1 MPPMHSAE
9 SLDLPDQRHSVYAED
24 DNLNQPLS
32 KLDRIVNY
40 GGVNSR
46 LPSYDYAGYGAAP
59 RRNYFTDFDNRN
71 TASRYDAP
79 SLRDSIAQL
88 SFSEYDKRATPVARI
103 HSRSKTPGPD
113 MMRQQAA
120 VHDGD
125 TYRQGQELRSKT
137 PTPQESAS
145 SRMARPISGTPD
157 FVPASRYKAPSP
169 SARLQSSDPMTN
181 RQADRNSMSSSGYKE
196 LSPVNNRRATNTPV
210 PGGGGGSAHVYAGPP
225 NSGISNSRP
234 MTPSLKQLNHQ
245 MAEKSGA
252 SFENVQPAPSG
263 GSNPKDGWADSPS
276 GSTDSR
282 SPLRSQIDGQDYDLI
297 VHLIRQE
304 LGFGF
309 RIVGGTEEGSQVK
322 EPKHP
327 SLSFMSCKII

>member
-24 DNLNQPLS
+24 DNLNQPLN

-46 LPSYDYAGYGAAP
+46 LPSYDYAGYGAA
-59 RRNYFTDFDNRN
+59 RRNYFTDSDGRV
-71 TASRYDAP
+71 ASRYDAP
-79 SLRDSIAQL
+79 SLRDSTAQL
-88 SFSEYDKRATPVARI
+88 SFNEYDKRVAPVARI

-120 VHDGD
+120 HDGD
-125 TYRQGQELRSKT
+125 PYRQGHELRSKT
-137 PTPQESAS
+137 PTPQESAAS
-145 SRMARPISGTPD
+145 SRMAKPISGTPN

-196 LSPVNNRRATNTPV
+196 LSPVNNRRTTNTPV
-210 PGGGGGSAHVYAGPP
+210 PGGGSAHVYAGPLI
-225 NSGISNSRP
+225 SGISNSRP
-234 MTPSLKQLNHQ
+234 ITPSLKQLNHQ
-245 MAEKSGA
+245 MAEKSST
-252 SFENVQPAPSG
+252 SFENVQPVLSG

-309 RIVGGTEEGSQVK
+309 RIVGGTEEGSQV
-322 EPKHP
+322 PKRLHFP
-327 SLSFMSCKII
+327 LCLVR